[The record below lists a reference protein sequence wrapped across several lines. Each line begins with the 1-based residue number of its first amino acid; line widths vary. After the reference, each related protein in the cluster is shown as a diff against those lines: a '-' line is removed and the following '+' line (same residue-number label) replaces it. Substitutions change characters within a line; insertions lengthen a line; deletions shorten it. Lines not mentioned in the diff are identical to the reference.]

1 MKKLLFLFV
10 LFCSLAL
17 AGQALAIPTLS
28 LRPGVSVWNT
38 QSMIGVVP
46 GGIARVP
53 LIIKELDPNS
63 ELPLIGAFDLE
74 ITYDANI
81 LAFDSV
87 AFYDPLGDPDLDQGV
102 LSTSLETDIFV
113 DDSPGV
119 LRLQELSWLFDSEL
133 DALQDGTANLLATID
148 FFVNNWGCT
157 DLNLENVVLSDASGI
172 VFDATPEGVRVCGV
186 PEPATIFLLGSGL
199 IGGVLIRRK
208 RSK

>member
-28 LRPGVSVWNT
+28 LRPGVFNT
-38 QSMIGVVP
+38 QSMIGALP
-46 GGIARVP
+46 GAIARVP

-74 ITYDANI
+74 ITYDVKI

-87 AFYDPLGDPDLDQGV
+87 TFYESLGDPDLDQGPGW
-102 LSTSLETDIFV
+102 TSFETDIFV

-133 DALQDGTANLLATID
+133 DVLQDGTANLLATID
-148 FFVNNWGCT
+148 FTVINYGCT

-172 VFDATPEGVRVCGV
+172 VFDATPEGVRVCVV